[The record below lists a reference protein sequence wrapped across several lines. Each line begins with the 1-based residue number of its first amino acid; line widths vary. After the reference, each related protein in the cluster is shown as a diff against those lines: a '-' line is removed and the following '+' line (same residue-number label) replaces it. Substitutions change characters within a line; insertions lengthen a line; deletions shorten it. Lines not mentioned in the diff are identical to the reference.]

1 MSIDAFNTGAARA
14 RRDMSDPFFTT
25 YNRTDDSHRV
35 QDILTAI
42 AYLEGRPDV
51 ARVNL
56 AGVGKGG
63 LWCLLARALA
73 PQLHRTLVDV
83 SRFSSEEDQA
93 YLEHLYVPVL
103 RRAGDFKTASM
114 LAPATRL
121 LIHNTGD
128 SFDTGW
134 FRQAYELAGK
144 TDLLEIEPAE
154 LLPGTSPCLADPKGS
169 LRPLRILGSGQA
181 CGGSDLPG
189 IRRPAGC
196 SGAPGLF

>member
-1 MSIDAFNTGAARA
+1 MSIDAFNTGAAKA
-14 RRDMSDPFFTT
+14 KRDMSDPFFTT
-25 YNRTDDSHRV
+25 YNRTDDSNRV

-42 AYLEGRPDV
+42 AYLESRPDV

-73 PQLHRTLVDV
+73 PGLHRTLVDV

-114 LAPATRL
+114 VAPAKRL
-121 LIHNTGD
+121 LIHNAGET
-128 SFDTGW
+128 FDTGW

-144 TDLLEIEPAE
+144 TDLLETESDRLSRE
-154 LLPGTSPCLADPKGS
+154 
-169 LRPLRILGSGQA
+169 QA
-181 CGGSDLPG
+181 LSWLTQ
-189 IRRPAGC
+189 AG
-196 SGAPGLF
+196 P

>member
-1 MSIDAFNTGAARA
+1 MSIDAFNTGAAKA
-14 RRDMSDPFFTT
+14 KRDMSDPFFTT

-42 AYLEGRPDV
+42 AYLEGRPEV

-73 PQLHRTLVDV
+73 PGLHRTLVDV

-154 LLPGTSPCLADPKGS
+154 FSREQVLAWLTRKG
-169 LRPLRILGSGQA
+169 P
-181 CGGSDLPG
+181 
-189 IRRPAGC
+189 
-196 SGAPGLF
+196 